1 MSVQT
6 DYEEKRDTYN
16 ALLNYRSDL
25 RDAEKKRD
33 DFTGDEESEEY
44 EAILN
49 EIDSCERNID
59 ECEYELGID

>member
-33 DFTGDEESEEY
+33 NFTGDEESEEY
-44 EAILN
+44 EGILS

-59 ECEYELGID
+59 ECEYELGIN